1 MTHLPRASARAAALL
16 AGAMLCVVVTPGAA
30 LADESAEPIT
40 TTESAP
46 APEPA
51 SESAPEPATA
61 SAPEAAPA
69 SASAPEAAPASA
81 SAPAAAP
88 APASVGRSAEGPVT
102 ALAAPDPT
110 DACFPGAC
118 ISNGTVHL
126 GVNDEGSLIV
136 YDGEAGELVGLQQES
151 TGNDGLRAGGP
162 YEGWGVGDAGTGVS
176 GQSLKALGGSS
187 NLTVESF
194 DVTPTTATSV
204 VTVGDP
210 QAPTFRVTHAFTP
223 SLLDPNVYVIRV
235 RIENLTDGTL
245 DDVRYRRVMDW
256 DAEPTAFS
264 ELVSVVDRDVAVVG
278 AGTDFVDANVLGSD
292 FGTEQ
297 GDVDDRG
304 PDDLVAHFDLG
315 FGSLAAGDF
324 VEFFLFYGVAP
335 TEAEALD
342 SLATVGADS
351 YSTARPS
358 SSDDGAPG
366 TYFFGY
372 NPFPEGLEE
381 APVDPTDP
389 TDPTDPV
396 DPTDPSDPAVSD
408 GGDTSNRVTPAAAT
422 VPVSAAAQLPATGA
436 DSMAPFVVAGVALL
450 AGGVAMVGLGR
461 RRVEQA

>member
-1 MTHLPRASARAAALL
+1 MSSLPRVSARVAALAAAV
-16 AGAMLCVVVTPGAA
+16 MLGLVVTPGAA
-30 LADESAEPIT
+30 LADDSATPPATIES
-40 TTESAP
+40 

-51 SESAPEPATA
+51 IESAPEPATGSAPEPATA

-69 SASAPEAAPASA
+69 SASAP
-81 SAPAAAP
+81 
-88 APASVGRSAEGPVT
+88 APASVGRSAEAPVT

-136 YDGEAGELVGLQQES
+136 YDGEAEELVGLQQES

-210 QAPTFRVTHAFTP
+210 EAPTFRVTHAFTP

-256 DAEPTAFS
+256 DAEPTEFN

-278 AGTDFVDANVLGSD
+278 AGTNFADPNVLAGD
-292 FGTEQ
+292 FGMDQ
-297 GDVDDRG
+297 GDVDDQG
-304 PDDLVAHFDLG
+304 PGDLVAHFDLSL
-315 FGSLAAGDF
+315 GSLAAGDF

-358 SSDDGAPG
+358 SSDDGSPG

-389 TDPTDPV
+389 TDTTDP
-396 DPTDPSDPAVSD
+396 TDPAVSD
-408 GGDTSNRVTPAAAT
+408 GDDDSNRVTPVAAT
-422 VPVSAAAQLPATGA
+422 VPVQAVAQLPATGA
-436 DSMAPFVVAGVALL
+436 EAMGPFVVAGIALL

-461 RRVEQA
+461 RRVERA